1 MEGLSRSLPLFVGF
15 LICAVSILCVA
26 GHQARD
32 YIYNQ
37 GASPL
42 PDTEEGKA
50 LLWGGEEE
58 ERGGFYCFFFG
69 GGVFVFFFFGG
80 GFLCIFCV
88 FLIVCGGFF
97 ILLFVVSFF
106 CADFPFASFVD
117 ACCVVHTFRVV

>member
-50 LLWGGEEE
+50 LLCIVYCGVGG
-58 ERGGFYCFFFG
+58 RNVVAFIASFFG
-69 GGVFVFFFFGG
+69 GGVFVFFLFLVVAFFVYVVC
-80 GFLCIFCV
+80 FL
-88 FLIVCGGFF
+88 
-97 ILLFVVSFF
+97 
-106 CADFPFASFVD
+106 
-117 ACCVVHTFRVV
+117 

>member
-50 LLWGGEEE
+50 LLCIVYCGVGG
-58 ERGGFYCFFFG
+58 RN
-69 GGVFVFFFFGG
+69 VVA
-80 GFLCIFCV
+80 
-88 FLIVCGGFF
+88 
-97 ILLFVVSFF
+97 FVVSFLVVVSLF
-106 CADFPFASFVD
+106 CFFLVVTFFVY
-117 ACCVVHTFRVV
+117 VVCFL